1 MPARPEQVG
10 SVTSSDCQYARE
22 QLGLNR
28 LEMGDFFRVSENTM
42 ARIELGMMKIPGY
55 LVEVYEAIFRGLDR
69 FQPPTQPSDLV
80 EHPHRYLLAPPPP
93 GFRDVPASLSH
104 AYSPREVLW
113 GPAPM
118 HLGQRYLR
126 IFSAAYGLGLD
137 AEPGHCMAGTCIDPH
152 PRGNLVRGRR

>member
-1 MPARPEQVG
+1 VPSRPEQVG

-69 FQPPTQPSDLV
+69 FQPPTQPPDLAD
-80 EHPHRYLLAPPPP
+80 HPQRYLLSQN
-93 GFRDVPASLSH
+93 VPTSLAQ

-113 GPAPM
+113 GPAPL

-137 AEPGHCMAGTCIDPH
+137 AEPGLCVAGTCNDPH